1 MAGSPRKHREGAF
14 KPINTLDSTAS
25 PVFSAKPSTADMVN
39 EREPPRIFGPQGIG
53 HAADALKDI
62 TDVRNEPQFGKAS
75 PMRNALKSDRSPDQ
89 SSHTSRGSRGGSPSA
104 FIKPKPGTAR
114 PQHHRDVQAPAKT
127 TDRPFSTSPS
137 FNPTFSYG
145 SAGPSYPP
153 NNATNHGTNNSPG
166 FAEIPRP
173 ANFASSRPVPKG
185 FASWRPVPGAPQNIF
200 STGQLGNSSVNAW
213 KTQAKPI
220 DLTKQDDD
228 DNFNPDRA
236 LGIDKYGSYDPS
248 NFVDSAQ
255 ASENIKALLEGA
267 FDDEDDKPK
276 TRLRKRK
283 QHDKAAAALTD
294 KLSSLD
300 VNDKAKGESAPAE
313 VEEEEEDDG
322 TVEGLS
328 IKLLPHQIDGVAWML
343 DKEVGTRKKNG
354 VLPKG
359 GILADDMGLGKTIQ
373 ALALILTNRRPSAD
387 DLAENPKLKVPEAA
401 GKGTLIVAPL
411 ALIKQWESEIKT
423 KVDTFPKLKVLVHH
437 GPSRTK
443 RYEDLKKYDIVITT
457 YQTLTSEH
465 GDSSDTLKVG
475 CFGLHWY
482 RIILDEAHSIK
493 NRNAK
498 MTKAAY
504 DLKAVYRWCLT
515 GTPMQNNLDELQSL
529 IRFLK
534 IKPYCEMTSWREQI
548 GQPMKNGRG
557 GLAMKRL
564 QFFLKAFMKR
574 RTKEVLKKDGALN
587 FGKNTTTTGDQKS
600 DGFKIVGRD
609 VQSIIAEFNE
619 AEREFY
625 QSLEA
630 RTEKNLAAIMGG
642 SSNDYI
648 GALVLLLRL
657 RQSCN
662 HPDLIKG
669 NLRKEKDS
677 VSTSQQTQLVTT
689 PRKSKGSGGEE
700 LDDIADMFGAMS
712 VKVKKCDGCG
722 SKLNDDEV
730 SAGVIRCDECEADM
744 KRLRQQSHS
753 NKANKGKKVRV
764 ESTSRPQ
771 QARNRLHARKI
782 VESDDEDENGE
793 WLVAKDEQSSRRR
806 SKAGGKH
813 DEDAESG
820 GRWLG
825 DEDSDTDEEDDSTAD
840 RGAYAS
846 NAEDSEEESVTGSE
860 SDLAYSSDKAVDQR
874 HIAST
879 KIRKL
884 LQLLENESDD
894 HKFIVFSEFTS
905 MLDIVEPF
913 LRNAGF
919 RFTRYDGSMK
929 NDDREAS
936 LERLRNDQKTRILLC
951 SLRCGSLGLNLTA
964 ASRVVIM
971 EPFWNPVSTIT
982 DMRNTLLIIVQ
993 FVEEQ
998 AIDRVHRLNQTR
1010 DVVVYK
1016 LTIANSVE
1024 ERILEL
1030 QQKKREL
1037 ANAALEGGKAVGKL
1051 SMQDI
1056 LRLFKR
1062 DAEHDPSHED
1072 VRSLSLGTGKPAGV
1086 LHGTTRGAVTSDGP
1100 LQNASTAS
1108 RQTQL
1113 PPYKQPTQIRSPAK
1127 KPADAPRK
1135 FVIPKS
1141 LQPEYEAYKQRDVW
1155 NERR

>member
-1 MAGSPRKHREGAF
+1 
-14 KPINTLDSTAS
+14 
-25 PVFSAKPSTADMVN
+25 MVN
-39 EREPPRIFGPQGIG
+39 EREPPRIFGPQGTGSIW
-53 HAADALKDI
+53 DPLKDI
-62 TDVRNEPQFGKAS
+62 TEVRNEPQFGKAS
-75 PMRNALKSDRSPDQ
+75 PMRSALKSDRSSDQ
-89 SSHTSRGSRGGSPSA
+89 YSETSRAARTSSPSV
-104 FIKPKPGTAR
+104 FIKPKAGRSR
-114 PQHHRDVQAPAKT
+114 PEHHRPIQPSRNT
-127 TDRPFSTSPS
+127 IDRPFSTSPS
-137 FNPTFSYG
+137 FNPTFSYA
-145 SAGPSYPP
+145 SAGPSYSQ
-153 NNATNHGTNNSPG
+153 NGTGQRASTSPG

-173 ANFASSRPVPKG
+173 ANFASSRPVAGGSQNILSTARPANS
-185 FASWRPVPGAPQNIF
+185 ASSRPVPGGPQNIF
-200 STGQLGNSSVNAW
+200 TTGQLGASSVNAW
-213 KTQAKPI
+213 KTQSRPI

-228 DNFNPDRA
+228 DGFNPDRA

-300 VNDKAKGESAPAE
+300 VNDKAGDEPPAPDL
-313 VEEEEEDDG
+313 EEEEEEDG

-373 ALALILTNRRPSAD
+373 ALALILTNRRSSAD

-423 KVDTFPKLKVLVHH
+423 KVDTFPKPKVLVHH

-443 RYEDLKKYDIVITT
+443 RYDDLKKYEIVITT

-465 GDSSDTLKVG
+465 GDTSDSLKVG

-482 RIILDEAHSIK
+482 RIILDEAHCIK

-574 RTKEVLKKDGALN
+574 RTKEVLKKEGALN
-587 FGKNTTTTGDQKS
+587 FGKNTTTSGDQKS
-600 DGFKIVGRD
+600 DGFKIVARD

-619 AEREFY
+619 AERDFY

-630 RTEKNLAAIMGG
+630 RTEKNLAAMMSG

-662 HPDLIKG
+662 HPELIKG
-669 NLRKEKDS
+669 NLRKEKDTVAS
-677 VSTSQQTQLVTT
+677 SQQTGFFAT
-689 PRKSKGSGGEE
+689 PRKSKSAGVED

-712 VKVKKCDGCG
+712 VKVQKCDGCG

-730 SAGVIRCDECEADM
+730 SAGVIRCDECEADI
-744 KRLRQQSHS
+744 KKLRQQSRPNRAHM
-753 NKANKGKKVRV
+753 GKKAKA
-764 ESTSRPQ
+764 TSQIRSQ
-771 QARNRLHARKI
+771 QANRRFHARRI
-782 VESDDEDENGE
+782 IQSDDEDGEGE
-793 WLVAKDEQSSRRR
+793 WLVSKDEQSSRRR
-806 SKAGGKH
+806 SKAGGKD

-820 GRWLG
+820 GRWLADG
-825 DEDSDTDEEDDSTAD
+825 DSDTDEEDDSTAD

-846 NAEDSEEESVTGSE
+846 DVETREVEAGADSE
-860 SDLAYSSDKAVDQR
+860 SDQGFSSDKAVDQR
-874 HIAST
+874 NIAST

-971 EPFWNPVSTIT
+971 EPFWNPVSTT
-982 DMRNTLLIIVQ
+982 CD
-993 FVEEQ
+993 
-998 AIDRVHRLNQTR
+998 
-1010 DVVVYK
+1010 
-1016 LTIANSVE
+1016 
-1024 ERILEL
+1024 
-1030 QQKKREL
+1030 
-1037 ANAALEGGKAVGKL
+1037 
-1051 SMQDI
+1051 
-1056 LRLFKR
+1056 LRTV
-1062 DAEHDPSHED
+1062 SC
-1072 VRSLSLGTGKPAGV
+1072 
-1086 LHGTTRGAVTSDGP
+1086 
-1100 LQNASTAS
+1100 
-1108 RQTQL
+1108 
-1113 PPYKQPTQIRSPAK
+1113 
-1127 KPADAPRK
+1127 
-1135 FVIPKS
+1135 
-1141 LQPEYEAYKQRDVW
+1141 
-1155 NERR
+1155 